1 MKKNFQRWLQHL
13 HPKKAQR
20 KISGKCE
27 FDGDRCVVCGKEIDF
42 EEEYSRDTYSYK
54 ITKYDKR
61 RKKYDVKYFCSWKH
75 LREYEKLN
83 DIT

>member
-1 MKKNFQRWLQHL
+1 M
-13 HPKKAQR
+13 
-20 KISGKCE
+20 
-27 FDGDRCVVCGKEIDF
+27 CGKDIDF

-54 ITKYDKR
+54 ITKYDRR